1 MKRRAPRP
9 FAAAI
14 ESAASA
20 AAPATLLAK
29 VQVAWPAVAGPVM
42 TEEAE
47 PVSERAGVVTFNCRS
62 ATWAN
67 ELDLLS
73 GDLVERLNGALGGA
87 GRGPVT
93 GLRFRVGGP
102 ISPP

>member
-14 ESAASA
+14 ESFTAD
-20 AAPATLLAK
+20 AAPASLLAK
-29 VQVAWPAVAGPVM
+29 VQAAWPGVAGSVM

-73 GDLVERLNGALGGA
+73 ADLVERLNGALGTA
-87 GRGPVT
+87 GPGPVT
-93 GLRFRVGGP
+93 GLRFRVGGA
-102 ISPP
+102 ISGP